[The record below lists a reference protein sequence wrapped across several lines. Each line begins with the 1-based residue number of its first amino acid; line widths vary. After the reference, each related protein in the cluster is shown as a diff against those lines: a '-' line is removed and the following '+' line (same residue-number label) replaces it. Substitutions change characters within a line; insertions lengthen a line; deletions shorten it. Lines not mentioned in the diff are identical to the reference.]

1 MQKQLKISIPQ
12 NIDFSDLELNRNP
25 SGGITFNAEIINA
38 ICNASGIDPK
48 IFLESHED
56 NMAGLIIEWYANHL
70 KNGGEHDPVA
80 DDLIAETL
88 AEDQLGGGISLPPG
102 SA

>member
-12 NIDFSDLELNRNP
+12 NINFNDLKLGRSPN
-25 SGGITFNAEIINA
+25 GGITFDAEIINA
-38 ICNASGIDPK
+38 ICEASGIDPK
-48 IFLESHED
+48 VFWESHED
-56 NMAGLIIEWYANHL
+56 NMAGLIIEWYASHL

-80 DDLIAETL
+80 DELIAETM
-88 AEDQLGGGISLPPG
+88 AEDQLGGGISYPPG